1 MSQPQRA
8 TADHFLTVNR
18 RLFGAS
24 GGEEAVSVSELFAR
38 APPLE
43 VDGCCGSS
51 SSSAFISEAS
61 FLLAEFLLERS
72 ARERGYDENNVSQN
86 DQNKDELRLGMV
98 KM

>member
-1 MSQPQRA
+1 M
-8 TADHFLTVNR
+8 
-18 RLFGAS
+18 
-24 GGEEAVSVSELFAR
+24 SVSELFAR

-43 VDGCCGSS
+43 VDGCCGS